1 MFHLDNSYLT
11 EILTGFR
18 NTRKEVDIHVSVHHN
33 TIFIKLTNK
42 MQLCRIIYFSLP
54 ALHVSSDVFAH
65 HQEHLNCN

>member
-11 EILTGFR
+11 EILIESR

-42 MQLCRIIYFSLP
+42 M
-54 ALHVSSDVFAH
+54 
-65 HQEHLNCN
+65 